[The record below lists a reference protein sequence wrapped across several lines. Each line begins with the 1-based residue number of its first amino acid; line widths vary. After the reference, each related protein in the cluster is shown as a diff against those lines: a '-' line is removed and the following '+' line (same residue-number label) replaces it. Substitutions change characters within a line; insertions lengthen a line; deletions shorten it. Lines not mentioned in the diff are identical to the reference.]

1 MTRFRSISLALAA
14 IFLLTGVGAAQGGKA
29 EANRIDLPETPK
41 MKILTSRLQNS
52 REMEYVFAAKKGE
65 SIVIVNPNPSLFDVR
80 IFHPESEFDTE
91 YDSSKTFEVDIETD
105 GDHFLFIRRKVGG
118 PRTAAFRITIG
129 IKKPS
134 Q

>member
-1 MTRFRSISLALAA
+1 MRRFTSFSILLAA
-14 IFLLTGVGAAQGGKA
+14 TLILTGIAAAQGGKA
-29 EANRIDLPETPK
+29 EANRIDLPDAPK

-52 REMEYVFAAKKGE
+52 REMEYVFAARKGE

-91 YDSSKTFEVDIETD
+91 YDSSKRFEVDIEAD

-118 PRTAAFRITIG
+118 PRTATFRITIG
-129 IKKPS
+129 IEKPA
-134 Q
+134 

>member
-1 MTRFRSISLALAA
+1 MRIFRPISIALAV
-14 IFLLTGVGAAQGGKA
+14 IFVLTGMAAAQGGKA
-29 EANRIDLPETPK
+29 EADRIELPEPPK

-52 REMEYVFAAKKGE
+52 REMEYIFAAKKGE

-91 YDSSKTFEVDIETD
+91 YDSSKRFEVDIETD

-129 IKKPS
+129 IKKPA
-134 Q
+134 